1 MNAMANSRLANQV
14 AWISGGA
21 SGMGEATARL
31 FANEGARVAI
41 ADVNLEGARE
51 VAGQINSG
59 GEDRVVA
66 IECDVSRQDDV
77 RRSIE
82 QAVDRFNGLH
92 IVVNN
97 AAIGQFTPLHECTED
112 EWDRVMA
119 VNLKAAYF
127 SFKFS
132 YPHLR
137 KLDRSYVVN
146 VASISSF
153 VAQAGTPVYT
163 VSKHALLG
171 LTRTIALDYAADG
184 IRCNCVCP
192 GITDTPGLRKHLEQY
207 PDADKKLAERLRRV
221 PSGEIMTPDQIA
233 RAILYFSCEDS
244 AGITATSLVA
254 DGGYLAAAEW
264 DSGQ

>member
-1 MNAMANSRLANQV
+1 MANSRLANQV

-21 SGMGEATARL
+21 SGIGEATARL
-31 FANEGARVAI
+31 FALEGARVAI
-41 ADVNLEGARE
+41 ADINIERGRE
-51 VAGQINSG
+51 VADQINSR
-59 GEDRVVA
+59 GEERAVA
-66 IECDVSRQDDV
+66 IKCDVSRQQEV
-77 RRSIE
+77 RRSI
-82 QAVDRFNGLH
+82 QGTVDRFRGLQ

-97 AAIGQFTPLHECTED
+97 AAIGQYAPLHECAED

-119 VNLKAAYF
+119 VNVKAAYL
-127 SFKFS
+127 SFKS
-132 YPHLR
+132 AYPHLR

-153 VAQAGTPVYT
+153 VAQADTPVYT

-192 GITDTPGLRKHLEQY
+192 GITDTPGLRTHLAQY
-207 PDADKKLAERLRRV
+207 PDPDKKLAERLGRV
-221 PSGEIMTPDQIA
+221 PSGKIMTPDQIA

-244 AGITATSLVA
+244 AGITGTSLVA
-254 DGGYLAAAEW
+254 DGGYTTAAEW
-264 DSGQ
+264 DSKE